1 MNFSVDPWTPDYAA
15 PFDADAPQPGAA
27 NGGPN
32 AAPAATVDEQVEV
45 APADWAP
52 RTPPAG
58 AAAPG
63 TILFVDG
70 VQRIDAWVWIRTP
83 DGGARPGIAASYAAG
98 VTCCD
103 GKAHV
108 AAVEV
113 RRGLFSAAAAEPI
126 NARRVVY
133 RPYGASGETPD
144 HLRHA
149 VQQRMGELEVEL
161 AGRCGPAD
169 LIVVDGPLRGRQNV
183 PGAAGFIKTH
193 NVRYLSEAT
202 HPVVGR
208 LQAGQRTP
216 LFLMTTSWTRYSWYV
231 RLPCPVGH
239 PWSGIVRC
247 EASAD
252 QPAAAAIAI
261 ADMTA
266 ATLPRF
272 ASTAHKDPRAPQNL
286 YPIGGLERTLKHRL
300 GDPALLFRELR
311 SAAHRSAPPAA
322 G

>member
-1 MNFSVDPWTPDYAA
+1 MDVNFSVEPWTPDYAA
-15 PFDADAPQPGAA
+15 PFDADAPASAA
-27 NGGPN
+27 GPN
-32 AAPAATVDEQVEV
+32 AAPDPAVDEQVE
-45 APADWAP
+45 AAAADWAP
-52 RTPPAG
+52 RTPPA
-58 AAAPG
+58 AAATPG
-63 TILFVDG
+63 TIMFVDG

-83 DGGARPGIAASYAAG
+83 DGGVRPGIAASYAAG

-103 GKAHV
+103 GKARV
-108 AAVEV
+108 AGIEV
-113 RRGLFSAAAAEPI
+113 RRGLFSAAPAQPI

-133 RPYGASGETPD
+133 RPYGAGGETTD
-144 HLRHA
+144 QLRHA
-149 VQQRMGELEVEL
+149 VQQRMSELEVEL

-193 NVRYLSEAT
+193 NVRYLSDVT

-208 LQAGQRTP
+208 LAAGQRTP
-216 LFLMTTSWTRYSWYV
+216 VFLMTTSWTRYSWYV
-231 RLPCPVGH
+231 RLPGPIGH

-252 QPAAAAIAI
+252 QPAADAIAV

-286 YPIGGLERTLKHRL
+286 YPIGGLERVLKHRL
-300 GDPALLFRELR
+300 GDPGLMMRELR
-311 SAAHRSAPPAA
+311 SAAHRSAGPAA